1 MGRVDV
7 PFFSRLPG
15 GPFSILGSGRCT
27 IHTDQRFL
35 PSRPFCVHPQCVLIL
50 AVSNGA
56 HSALQPAFRL
66 SLRGGTSPCCLWVHV
81 SGCLPGLCSRN
92 TTSDA
97 AVNLTCFI
105 PRSGS
110 SHSVF
115 LHLILLLILKL
126 RIQPCS
132 GWRGLNEAQMC
143 PKLLEGRRPRWERA
157 SACFLGAGWPQPRKG
172 RQNQLEDTHLAVIFP
187 KPRVGGSVLEP

>member
-1 MGRVDV
+1 MGETGNSFSSRLETKRKSTCRQMSAWSTQCSCRVAGGEWDADV

-15 GPFSILGSGRCT
+15 GPFSILGSGRFA
-27 IHTDQRFL
+27 IRTDQRFL
-35 PSRPFCVHPQCVLIL
+35 PSRAFCVHPQCVLIL
-50 AVSNGA
+50 VVSNGA

-66 SLRGGTSPCCLWVHV
+66 SLRGGTSPRCLWVHV
-81 SGCLPGLCSRN
+81 SGRLPGLCSRN
-92 TTSDA
+92 NTSDA

-126 RIQPCS
+126 RIQPCLGVAGSES
-132 GWRGLNEAQMC
+132 GANV
-143 PKLLEGRRPRWERA
+143 P
-157 SACFLGAGWPQPRKG
+157 
-172 RQNQLEDTHLAVIFP
+172 
-187 KPRVGGSVLEP
+187 